1 MAVVPSG
8 DAAVCT
14 SCGTPDNKNGGC
26 VNSQAVTSYSPDD
39 LIFAVLNPQQREAV
53 SIVEGP
59 LLILAGAGSGKT
71 RVLTHRIAHLVRN
84 CGVPPARIMAV
95 TFTNKAAGEMRER
108 LYRLIGPYAAG
119 LTLGTFHSVCARILR
134 EHAHRLGLSSGFAIY
149 DDSDQVELVKR
160 VLKEL
165 DLGHARISPEAI
177 CGAISR
183 AKDDLIDPVHYARRA
198 DGPFEELVA
207 QVYRRY
213 EVLLFEANALDF
225 GDLIMRTVQLF
236 QEHPQVLQ
244 RYQERYLHILV
255 DEYQDTNRAQYVL
268 VRLLSEKHRNLCVVG
283 DDDQSIYSWRGADIR
298 NILSFE
304 HDFPD
309 AKVVKLEQNY
319 RSTQRILDAAHGVV
333 SGLLRRKPK
342 RLWTE
347 NGEGAPVVLFEAYNE
362 QEEAQYVVREI
373 DRLVRREAFQYGDC
387 AVIYRTH
394 AQSRAIEQAMIRA
407 GMPYQLV
414 GGTKFYERR
423 EIKDLL
429 AYLRLIANPRDLL
442 SFERIVNV
450 PPRGIGP
457 RTVDELLRWAARLG
471 VPPTEAA
478 QLYALEL
485 ETGEQVAALPA
496 PFSPRS
502 GAAVA
507 ALGRLFAELAEAC
520 TRLQLLDFVT
530 LVLERSGYRAW
541 LNDGTPEGQQRLENV
556 EELLTVAR
564 DFDRLPPGEGL
575 LRFLEEVSLVTD
587 VDELESDADAVKLM
601 TVHNTKGLE
610 FPVVF
615 MVGMEERVFPH
626 SRSLDDPDRL
636 EEERRLC
643 YVGMTRAMQRLYLVY
658 AFRRTLFG
666 RSEQNT
672 PSRFLADIPP
682 HVLDAGALPAR
693 PAASAPLLRPV
704 VQPRRER
711 ADGVP
716 PLGTQPQPRRPA
728 VVQAQYQVGD
738 RVYHPH
744 FGKGMVV
751 RSDVIGTDEE
761 VTVVFE
767 KFGIK
772 KLSASFAPLT
782 RLHAR
787 DEGE

>member
-1 MAVVPSG
+1 VDV
-8 DAAVCT
+8 D
-14 SCGTPDNKNGGC
+14 
-26 VNSQAVTSYSPDD
+26 SQAIAAYSPDD
-39 LIFAVLNPQQREAV
+39 PIFAALNPQQREAV
-53 SIVEGP
+53 AITAGP

-71 RVLTHRIAHLVRN
+71 RVLTHRIAYLVQH
-84 CGVPPARIMAV
+84 CSVPPFRIMAV

-108 LYRLIGPYAAG
+108 LHRLIGPHAYG

-134 EHAHRLGLSSGFAIY
+134 EHAPRLGLSSGFAIY
-149 DDSDQVELVKR
+149 DDTDQVEVVKR
-160 VLKEL
+160 ALKEL
-165 DLGHARISPEAI
+165 DLERARVSPEAI

-183 AKDDLIDPVHYARRA
+183 AKDDLIDPVRYARRA
-198 DGPFEELVA
+198 EGPFEELVA

-213 EVLLFEANALDF
+213 EVMLFETNALDF

-236 QEHPQVLQ
+236 QEHPQVLHA
-244 RYQERYLHILV
+244 YQERYLHILV

-268 VRLLSEKHRNLCVVG
+268 VRMLSEKHRNLCVVG

-304 HDFPD
+304 NDFPD

-333 SGLLRRKPK
+333 SGLLTRKQK

-347 NGEGAPVVLFEAYNE
+347 NGEGAPVVVFEAYNE
-362 QEEAQYVVREI
+362 QEEAQYVVGEI
-373 DRLVRREAFQYGDC
+373 DRLVRRGVFRHGDC

-394 AQSRAIEQAMIRA
+394 AQSRELEQALIRA
-407 GMPYQLV
+407 GIPYQLV

-423 EIKDLL
+423 EIKDVL
-429 AYLRLIANPRDLL
+429 AYLRLIDNPRDLL
-442 SFERIVNV
+442 SFERVLNV
-450 PPRGIGP
+450 PPRGIGQ
-457 RTVDELLRWAARLG
+457 RTLDELTRWAARLG
-471 VPPTEAA
+471 IPPAEAA

-485 ETGEQVAALPA
+485 ETGEQVAAVPA

-507 ALGRLFAELAEAC
+507 AFGRLLSELADAC
-520 TRLQLLDFVT
+520 PRLSLLALVE

-541 LNDGTPEGQQRLENV
+541 LNDGTLEGQQRIENV

-564 DFDRLPPGEGL
+564 DFDQLPPGEGL
-575 LRFLEEVSLVTD
+575 RRFLDEVSLVAD
-587 VDELESDADAVKLM
+587 VDTLDGDADAVKLM

-626 SRSLDDPDRL
+626 SRSMDDPQRM

-666 RSEQNT
+666 RSEQNI

-682 HVLDAGALPAR
+682 HVLETGILSRRPAAPVSIAR
-693 PAASAPLLRPV
+693 PASRPLRA
-704 VQPRRER
+704 R
-711 ADGVP
+711 ADTVP
-716 PLGTQPQPRRPA
+716 PLGVSPA
-728 VVQAQYQVGD
+728 VAGRATPVQAQYQTGD
-738 RVYHPH
+738 RVRHPH
-744 FGKGMVV
+744 FGDGMVV
-751 RSDVIGTDEE
+751 RSDIIGTDEE

-767 KFGIK
+767 KAGMK

-782 RLHAR
+782 RLRAHK
-787 DEGE
+787 EGE